1 MLRTGLAIK
10 FVVHVGLR
18 VLSKLIKS
26 PSLKPKGYL
35 DWQHPN
41 CLFVTHGGGGGGG
54 GGDMH
59 NIHV

>member
-1 MLRTGLAIK
+1 MGLAIK

-41 CLFVTHGGGGGGG
+41 CLFVTHGGG
-54 GGDMH
+54 MH